1 MELRRRK
8 KMRLQGYDYGRA
20 GYYFITICVAER
32 AELLGRVVE
41 ECRGAHCAP
50 AIFCQ
55 SQNHVDVIW
64 HDHIFVNANPFV
76 VFRYLQNDVFHRASN
91 VRKRYVCG
99 RTMCAPTH
107 RPAIPQIVHGMKE
120 AITKTIGFSIWQKSY
135 HDHIIR
141 NDADYRRIWE
151 YIGNNPAKW
160 REDCYYKDGAI

>member
-1 MELRRRK
+1 MPNHIHMILT
-8 KMRLQGYDYGRA
+8 L
-20 GYYFITICVAER
+20 AED
-32 AELLGRVVE
+32 G
-41 ECRGAHCAP
+41 
-50 AIFCQ
+50 
-55 SQNHVDVIW
+55 
-64 HDHIFVNANPFV
+64 
-76 VFRYLQNDVFHRASN
+76 
-91 VRKRYVCG
+91 G

-141 NDADYRRIWE
+141 NDADYRRIWQ